1 MFHNLLHPDEP
12 RHMDYDVVPHAV
24 FSYPQVASAGMTERQ
39 VAADAVPFITATKP
53 YSSTAYGWAME
64 DTTSFVKLIAHA
76 QTRQLLGAHIIGEQ
90 ASTLIQV
97 LVQAMR
103 FNQTVDEIATGQM
116 WIHPALTEVIE
127 NAAPR
132 PLTWIEDLGG
142 VAHHTLGGCSPRAAR
157 SDDVH
162 GRRSAFLHGVCR
174 RSEHALARRRGAH
187 CGTGTTSC
195 VPSGRGK
202 CRVDFSDSWSRRRGV
217 SSMRSPTRT
226 TPS

>member
-1 MFHNLLHPDEP
+1 MLIATGRVTNADLLDLPTTGVEVDHADRVIVGAGMQTSVPGIYALGDLVNRHQLKHLANEEARVVFHNLLHPDEP

-127 NAAPR
+127 NA
-132 PLTWIEDLGG
+132 LLDL
-142 VAHHTLGGCSPRAAR
+142 
-157 SDDVH
+157 
-162 GRRSAFLHGVCR
+162 
-174 RSEHALARRRGAH
+174 
-187 CGTGTTSC
+187 
-195 VPSGRGK
+195 
-202 CRVDFSDSWSRRRGV
+202 
-217 SSMRSPTRT
+217 
-226 TPS
+226 